1 MRPNSYR
8 QRVIDAIAEP
18 TDQCILF
25 EHGINESGYPRFK
38 HEGRMVLANRYVCG
52 LTHGDPPSSDM
63 HAAHTCH
70 QRACVNPQHIRWATP
85 AENMRDKIKAG
96 STNRGARSHRTRL
109 TEEQVLRIRHL
120 RATTTQSIQSIA
132 DQVGATYAAAQH
144 VCTGHT
150 WSWLAV
156 AS

>member
-1 MRPNSYR
+1 
-8 QRVIDAIAEP
+8 
-18 TDQCILF
+18 
-25 EHGINESGYPRFK
+25 
-38 HEGRMVLANRYVCG
+38 
-52 LTHGDPPSSDM
+52 
-63 HAAHTCH
+63 
-70 QRACVNPQHIRWATP
+70 
-85 AENMRDKIKAG
+85 MRDKIKAG